1 MKPAKR
7 VEIVVDAVDA
17 QRVIDVLERI
27 GVGGYTRIR
36 DVTGS
41 GDRGLRSADELTGV
55 FRNNYFL
62 VVCDD
67 SQAEAVAEG
76 IRPILE
82 QVGGICLIS
91 DCVVTH

>member
-1 MKPAKR
+1 MKAAKR

-17 QRVIDVLERI
+17 QRVIDVLDRV

-41 GDRGLRSADELTGV
+41 GDRGIRSADELTGV
-55 FRNNYFL
+55 FKNNYFL

-67 SQAEAVAEG
+67 SQAVAVAEG
-76 IRPILE
+76 IRPILD

-91 DCVVTH
+91 DCLVIH